1 MEKRL
6 NLSIKNQ
13 PSYTSCGP
21 TSLHSVY
28 SFYNDDISLEQLVE
42 DIDQFAEGGGTLGVV
57 LGIHALA
64 RSYDVSIISY
74 NMNIFD
80 PSWFGE
86 TESNIKEKLQESFSK
101 NSQGPKRAYAIDQYI
116 RFLEAGGKLHFADL
130 TTDLLQEILDKD
142 VPILTGLSSTWL
154 YRDQRE
160 NPKTNQYDPID
171 GEPAGHFVVIDGYD
185 LGGEF
190 SICDPYQQNP
200 INNKNHYLIDGSR
213 LINAIL
219 LGVHTYDGN
228 LLLIEKKEK

>member
-86 TESNIKEKLQESFSK
+86 TESDIKEKLQESLLK
-101 NSQGPKRAYAIDQYI
+101 N
-116 RFLEAGGKLHFADL
+116 
-130 TTDLLQEILDKD
+130 
-142 VPILTGLSSTWL
+142 
-154 YRDQRE
+154 
-160 NPKTNQYDPID
+160 
-171 GEPAGHFVVIDGYD
+171 
-185 LGGEF
+185 
-190 SICDPYQQNP
+190 
-200 INNKNHYLIDGSR
+200 
-213 LINAIL
+213 
-219 LGVHTYDGN
+219 
-228 LLLIEKKEK
+228 